1 MRPGYMDKT
10 KKAQEAMRQKKLRD
24 TPVPVKSGK
33 TTAAQY
39 KAAYGVVPGETQ
51 QQTKLKAI
59 NKRGYM
65 VSKKRAAEG
74 VSKLMSTQ
82 SASVIPDDETAK
94 SITTI
99 RQKQKGTTK
108 KTAVTNKSTPDT
120 TNKST
125 PDTTNKGPSVTSTT
139 SATKKKRKKHTK
151 RAARERFR
159 EAVVEKNKTPGRTKK
174 TIEGIKEFVGK
185 AAGKF
190 SGNKNKKTTKQ
201 EELEAAYGSP
211 KDTKRMMKGKPLKES
226 RGSKLRRGK
235 KKKQKEAH
243 DKKVKAMGGIP
254 KIQM

>member
-1 MRPGYMDKT
+1 MPNMSRIRA
-10 KKAQEAMRQKKLRD
+10 AQESTREATRQKKLRD

-39 KAAYGVVPGETQ
+39 SAAYGTAPGANE
-51 QQTKLKAI
+51 KLKPI
-59 NKRGYM
+59 NKRAYM
-65 VSKKRAAEG
+65 VSKKNAAKG

-82 SASVIPDDETAK
+82 SASVVPDDKTAK
-94 SITTI
+94 SIKAN
-99 RQKQKGTTK
+99 R
-108 KTAVTNKSTPDT
+108 KTGIIKSTPVT

-125 PDTTNKGPSVTSTT
+125 PVTTNKSTPVTTNKGPSVTSTT

-211 KDTKRMMKGKPLKES
+211 KDTKRMMKGKNLKES

-235 KKKQKEAH
+235 KKKQKEAL